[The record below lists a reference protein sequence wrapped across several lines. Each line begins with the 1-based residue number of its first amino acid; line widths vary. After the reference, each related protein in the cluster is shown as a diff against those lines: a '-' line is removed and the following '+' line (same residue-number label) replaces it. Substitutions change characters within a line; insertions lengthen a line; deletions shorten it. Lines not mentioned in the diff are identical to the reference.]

1 MKNLTSPP
9 ARLWRAREA
18 FAGLVLAWGSMA
30 TNGVGA
36 AMNDIESTELI
47 KRTVLQGSGWEAEDL
62 EIEADPLLKS
72 NASCR
77 LLVGGNTRIPGAGL
91 IRLALDPDGRVMA
104 RTGDMTGLTRVLH
117 ECVQA
122 DAFTWAQ
129 TLAVYVNAMAP
140 KVINSGDLSLL
151 GTLKAA
157 GAEDVLPT
165 LKQVDGGTELRFVMW
180 LPVSRYFRVTALV
193 PAGGPTRVDMQI
205 IETR

>member
-157 GAEDVLPT
+157 GEEDVLPT
-165 LKQVDGGTELRFVMW
+165 LKQVEGGAELRFVMV
-180 LPVSRYFRVTALV
+180 PPSRYFRVTAFV

>member
-1 MKNLTSPP
+1 MNKLTASPI
-9 ARLWRAREA
+9 RGLRARKA
-18 FAGLVLAWGSMA
+18 FAGLVMVWGWMA
-30 TNGVGA
+30 TSGAGA

-47 KRTVLQGSGWEAEDL
+47 QRAMLQGSGWEAEDL

-140 KVINSGDLSLL
+140 KVVNSDDVIAI
-151 GTLKAA
+151 GTLKRSQV
-157 GAEDVLPT
+157 EDVLPT
-165 LKQVDGGTELRFVMW
+165 LKQVDGGTELRFFMW
-180 LPVSRYFRVTALV
+180 LPSRYFRVTAFV
-193 PAGGPTRVDMQI
+193 PTSGATRVDVQDI
-205 IETR
+205 QTR